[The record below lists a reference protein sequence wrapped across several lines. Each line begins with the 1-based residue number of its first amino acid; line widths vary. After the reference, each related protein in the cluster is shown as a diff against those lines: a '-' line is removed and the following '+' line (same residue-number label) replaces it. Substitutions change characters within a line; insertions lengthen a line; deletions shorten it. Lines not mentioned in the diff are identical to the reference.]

1 MLKNT
6 CKAAKIKIMKNDAF
20 QELDLNHFE
29 KYRLTYN
36 FTRGL
41 VQVQMCLAKF

>member
-1 MLKNT
+1 
-6 CKAAKIKIMKNDAF
+6 MKNDAF

-29 KYRLTYN
+29 KYRFTYD

-41 VQVQMCLAKF
+41 VKVQMCLAKF